1 MEPVEVNAGSWYLRA
16 MRADDRV
23 DDRPALRS
31 MGITDPGYVEQR
43 ARQWVDDEH
52 YSWAICEPTSGE
64 MLAEVGLTL
73 TDGTALLEGRAR
85 DGHDGALADGEAAV
99 RRFAESGLGLT
110 VESEWPS

>member
-16 MRADDRV
+16 LRADDRV

-43 ARQWVDDEH
+43 ARQWSNDEY

-64 MLAEVGLTL
+64 MLAEVGITL
-73 TDGTALLEGRAR
+73 DEGTALLEGRAR
-85 DGHDGALADGEAAV
+85 DGHDEALAGGEAAV
-99 RRFAESGLGLT
+99 RRFAEAGLGLT
-110 VESEWPS
+110 VESEGPS